1 MFGQMIKERPER
13 KYAVNRDFQPLSQYS
28 IILSE
33 LADGEKTP
41 EQLIEI
47 TGFFAPSVRRVLSEL
62 NSENLIHK
70 VKDSWCI
77 TV

>member
-1 MFGQMIKERPER
+1 MIERSQKQ
-13 KYAVNRDFQPLSQYS
+13 KYANYRDFKPLSQYS
-28 IILSE
+28 IILSA